1 MLSKSTSK
9 YNFQMKLKGLYKGA
23 FVVGV
28 ALTMQSCFVAKD
40 YKKPTVDT
48 DNLYRQDSLSTDS
61 TSIGNISWKEFFQD
75 PILQITIQK
84 GLQNNIDIN
93 LAIQNIAAS
102 QAYLKQAKEGN
113 IPVVSL
119 GADYSRQ
126 STSKNTVFGSF
137 TNGATDQFQL
147 AGNLS
152 WEADIWGK
160 IRSNTR
166 ANNASYLQSI
176 AAKQFIETQIIA
188 NIASNYYQLVALDR
202 QLEITTTTILNREDS
217 FKTIQAL
224 KDAGNV
230 NEVAV
235 QQTEAQLYAAQL
247 IAEDLKN
254 QIILLENATSMLI
267 GQKVQKIARSA
278 SFEAL
283 NVPTLTLGVPTV
295 ALRNRPDIIAAE
307 YALMSNFELTNV
319 ARSSFYPSVTL
330 GASAGFQ
337 SMEIKDWFNA
347 NSFFSTLLGGI
358 AQPILN
364 KRANR
369 TRLEVARA
377 NQESSLL
384 QFQYKVIDA
393 GREVSDALQ
402 NYKNETTKITI
413 RDKQVLAL
421 KNAAD
426 FSDELLNY
434 GMATYLE
441 VLTAKEQSLNS
452 ELSLVLN
459 KFQQQAALIQLYKAL
474 GGGTK

>member
-1 MLSKSTSK
+1 
-9 YNFQMKLKGLYKGA
+9 MKLNGIYKGV
-23 FVVGV
+23 FVLGV
-28 ALTMQSCFVAKD
+28 ALTLQSCFVAKD
-40 YKKPTVDT
+40 YKKPVVDT
-48 DNLYRQDSLSTDS
+48 DNLYRKDTLSTDS
-61 TSIGNISWKEFFQD
+61 TSIGNLSWKEFFQD
-75 PILQITIQK
+75 PVLQATIEK
-84 GLQNNIDIN
+84 GLKNNIDIN
-93 LAIQNIAAS
+93 LAIQNIIAS
-102 QAYLKQAKEGN
+102 QAYLAQAKEGN
-113 IPVVSL
+113 LPVVSI

-126 STSKNTVFGSF
+126 DLSKNSALGAFS
-137 TNGATDQFQL
+137 NGATDQFQL

-166 ANNASYLQSI
+166 ANNATYLRSI
-176 AAKQFIETQIIA
+176 AAKQFVETQIIA
-188 NIASNYYQLVALDR
+188 NIASNYYQLIALDR
-202 QLEITTTTILNREDS
+202 QLEITTTTITNREDS
-217 FKTIQAL
+217 FTTIKAL

-235 QQTEAQLYAAQL
+235 QQTEAQLFAAQL

-254 QIILLENATSMLI
+254 QIVLLENATSILV
-267 GQKVQKIARSA
+267 GQKVQAIDRSK
-278 SFEAL
+278 SFETL
-283 NVPTLTLGVPTV
+283 NIPELTLGVPAV
-295 ALRNRPDIIAAE
+295 ALRNRPDIVAAE

-319 ARSSFYPSVTL
+319 ARSSFYPSITL

-337 SMEIKDWFNA
+337 SMEIKNWFSA
-347 NSFFSTLLGGI
+347 DSFFTSLIGGI

-364 KRANR
+364 RRTNR

-384 QFQYKVIDA
+384 NFQYKILDA

-402 NYKNETTKITI
+402 NYKNETTKIDI
-413 RDKQVLAL
+413 RNRQVLAL
-421 KNAAD
+421 KNAAE

-452 ELSLVLN
+452 ELALVSN
-459 KFQQQAALIQLYKAL
+459 QFQQQQALIQLYKSL

>member
-1 MLSKSTSK
+1 
-9 YNFQMKLKGLYKGA
+9 MKLNGIYKG
-23 FVVGV
+23 VLVLGV

-40 YKKPTVDT
+40 YKKPVVDT
-48 DNLYRQDSLSTDS
+48 DNLYRQDTLSADS
-61 TSIGNISWKEFFQD
+61 TSIGNLSWKEFFQD
-75 PILQITIQK
+75 PILQGTIEK
-84 GLQNNIDIN
+84 GLKNNIDIN
-93 LAIQNIAAS
+93 LAIQNIVAS
-102 QAYLKQAKEGN
+102 KAYLAQAKEGN
-113 IPVVSL
+113 LPVINV
-119 GADYSRQ
+119 GAEYSKQ
-126 STSKNTVFGSF
+126 SASKNTPLGSF
-137 TNGATDQFQL
+137 TSGSRDQFSL
-147 AGNLS
+147 SGNLS

-166 ANNASYLQSI
+166 ANNATYLQSI
-176 AAKQFIETQIIA
+176 AAKQFVETQIIA
-188 NIASNYYQLVALDR
+188 TIASNYYQLIALDR
-202 QLEITTTTILNREDS
+202 QLEITTTTIVNREDS

-254 QIILLENATSMLI
+254 QIAILENATSILI
-267 GQKVQKIARSA
+267 GQKVQAIDRSK
-278 SFEAL
+278 SFETL
-283 NVPTLTLGVPTV
+283 NIPSLTLGVPAV
-295 ALRNRPDIIAAE
+295 ALRNRPDIAAAE

-319 ARSSFYPSVTL
+319 ARSSFYPSITL

-337 SMEIKDWFNA
+337 SMEIKDWFSA
-347 NSFFSTLLGGI
+347 NSFFSSLLGGI

-364 KRANR
+364 KRTNR

-384 QFQYKVIDA
+384 NFQYKVLDA

-402 NYKNETTKITI
+402 NYKNESTKITI

-452 ELSLVLN
+452 ELALILN
-459 KFQQQAALIQLYKAL
+459 KYQQQLALIQLYKSL

>member
-1 MLSKSTSK
+1 
-9 YNFQMKLKGLYKGA
+9 MKLNGIYKG
-23 FVVGV
+23 VVVLGV

-40 YKKPTVDT
+40 YKKPVVDT
-48 DNLYRQDSLSTDS
+48 DNLYRQDTLSADS
-61 TSIGNISWKEFFQD
+61 TSIGNLSWKEFFQD
-75 PILQITIQK
+75 PILQGTIEK
-84 GLQNNIDIN
+84 GLKNNIDIN
-93 LAIQNIAAS
+93 LAIQNIIAS
-102 QAYLKQAKEGN
+102 QAYLAQAKEGN
-113 IPVVSL
+113 LPVVSI

-126 STSKNTVFGSF
+126 DLSKNSALGAFS
-137 TNGATDQFQL
+137 NGATDQFQL

-166 ANNASYLQSI
+166 ANNATYLRSI
-176 AAKQFIETQIIA
+176 AAKQFVETQIIA
-188 NIASNYYQLVALDR
+188 NIASNYYQLIALDR
-202 QLEITTTTILNREDS
+202 QLEITTTTITNREDS

-254 QIILLENATSMLI
+254 QIAILENATSILI
-267 GQKVQKIARSA
+267 GQKVQAIDRSK
-278 SFEAL
+278 SFETL
-283 NVPTLTLGVPTV
+283 NIPSLTLGVPAV
-295 ALRNRPDIIAAE
+295 ALRNRPDIVAAE
-307 YALMSNFELTNV
+307 YELMSNFELTNV
-319 ARSSFYPSVTL
+319 ARSSFYPSITL

-337 SMEIKDWFNA
+337 SMEIKNWFSA
-347 NSFFSTLLGGI
+347 DSFFTSLIGGI

-364 KRANR
+364 RRTNR

-384 QFQYKVIDA
+384 NFQYKILDA

-402 NYKNETTKITI
+402 NYKNETTKIDI
-413 RDKQVLAL
+413 RNRQVLAL

-452 ELSLVLN
+452 ELALVSN
-459 KFQQQAALIQLYKAL
+459 QFQQQQALIQLYKSL

>member
-1 MLSKSTSK
+1 
-9 YNFQMKLKGLYKGA
+9 MKLNGIYKG
-23 FVVGV
+23 VVVLGV

-40 YKKPTVDT
+40 FTKPTVDT
-48 DNLYRQDSLSTDS
+48 ANLYRQDTLSTDS
-61 TSIGNISWKEFFQD
+61 TSIGNISWKDFFQD
-75 PILQITIQK
+75 PILQGTIEK
-84 GLQNNIDIN
+84 GLKNNIDIN
-93 LAIQNIAAS
+93 LAIQNIVAS
-102 QAYLKQAKEGN
+102 KAYLAQAKEGN
-113 IPVVSL
+113 LPVINV

-126 STSKNTVFGSF
+126 DPSKNSALGAFS
-137 TNGATDQFQL
+137 NGASDQFQL

-166 ANNASYLQSI
+166 ANNATYLQSI
-176 AAKQFIETQIIA
+176 AAKQFVETQIIA
-188 NIASNYYQLVALDR
+188 SIASNYYQLIALDQ
-202 QLEITTTTILNREDS
+202 QLEITTSTITNREDS

-247 IAEDLKN
+247 IAEDLKS
-254 QIILLENATSMLI
+254 QIIILENATSILI
-267 GQKVQKIARSA
+267 GQKVQGIDRSK
-278 SFEAL
+278 SFETL
-283 NVPTLTLGVPTV
+283 NVPSLTLGVPAV

-319 ARSSFYPSVTL
+319 ARSSFYPSITL

-337 SMEIKDWFNA
+337 SVEIKDWFSA
-347 NSFFSTLLGGI
+347 NSIFSNLIAGI

-384 QFQYKVIDA
+384 NFQYKVLDA

-402 NYKNETTKITI
+402 NYKNESTKISI

-452 ELSLVLN
+452 ELALILN
-459 KFQQQAALIQLYKAL
+459 KYQQQLALIQLYKSL

>member
-1 MLSKSTSK
+1 
-9 YNFQMKLKGLYKGA
+9 MKLNGIYKGV
-23 FVVGV
+23 FVLGV

-40 YKKPTVDT
+40 YKKPLVDT

-61 TSIGNISWKEFFQD
+61 TSIGNLSWKEFFQD
-75 PILQITIQK
+75 PILQGTIEK
-84 GLQNNIDIN
+84 GLKNNIDIN
-93 LAIQNIAAS
+93 LAVQNVIAS
-102 QAYLKQAKEGN
+102 RAYLAQAKAGN

-119 GADYSRQ
+119 GAEYSKQ
-126 STSKNTVFGSF
+126 SASKNTPLGSF
-137 TNGATDQFQL
+137 TSGSRDQFTL
-147 AGNLS
+147 SGNLS

-166 ANNASYLQSI
+166 ANNASYMQSL

-188 NIASNYYQLVALDR
+188 TIASNYYQLIALDR

-217 FKTIQAL
+217 FETIKAL
-224 KDAGNV
+224 KAAGNV

-247 IAEDLKN
+247 IAEDLKS
-254 QIILLENATSMLI
+254 QIIILENATSILL
-267 GQKVQKIARSA
+267 GQKVQAVNRSK
-278 SFEAL
+278 SFESL
-283 NVPTLTLGVPTV
+283 NVPSFTLGVPTV
-295 ALRNRPDIIAAE
+295 ALRNRPDIAAAE
-307 YALMSNFELTNV
+307 YALISNFELTNV
-319 ARSSFYPSVTL
+319 ARSSFYPSITL

-337 SMEIKDWFNA
+337 SMEIKDWFSA
-347 NSFFSTLLGGI
+347 NSFFSSLVGGI

-364 KRANR
+364 KRANK

-384 QFQYKVIDA
+384 QFQYKVMDA

-402 NYKNETTKITI
+402 NYKNETTKIDI
-413 RDKQVLAL
+413 RNKQVLAL

-441 VLTAKEQSLNS
+441 VLTAKEQYLST
-452 ELSLVLN
+452 ELSLVQN
-459 KFQQQAALIQLYKAL
+459 KYQQQAALIQLYKAL